1 MKMLENEK
9 MEKTTIAT
17 EVSGTKRK
25 LACVKRIDDLLAIE
39 GADKIEVAVVG
50 GWKVVVKKGDFKK
63 GELAVYLEIDSWV
76 PTEVAP
82 FLTKPGQFPKVYN
95 EVEGQRL
102 QTVKLRGQISQGLL
116 LPMSIRGSDGLVV
129 GALFTEGDDVT
140 EFLGVQKWEPPQ
152 EFRAAN
158 AKGSFP
164 YFIPKTDCERVQN
177 LSIQVQQWAEEKVVF
192 QKSEKLDGSSMTV
205 FYKDGEVGV
214 CSRNLELK
222 DDGTSTFW
230 ETAKN
235 EQLVEKLISFGK
247 NIALQGE
254 LLGGQIQGN
263 AYKITGFKFFLYDI
277 YDIDKQE
284 YLQPEA
290 VEKFAEESG
299 ISHVPIIGYVTLPKE
314 DIVQTLLSDADGNS
328 AVGCNPKREGFV
340 YKSTKDTSISIKC
353 ISNNWL
359 LSNDG

>member
-1 MKMLENEK
+1 MSERVM
-9 MEKTTIAT
+9 AR
-17 EVSGTKRK
+17 V
-25 LACVKRIDDLLAIE
+25 VRIDAINPIKD
-39 GADKIEVAVVG
+39 ADQIEVAQIG
-50 GWKVVVKKGDFKK
+50 GWKVVVKKGEHTA
-63 GELAVYLEIDSWV
+63 GSLAVYCEIDSFI
-76 PTEVAP
+76 PHSIAP

-102 QTVKLRGQISQGLL
+102 RTIKLRGQISQGLL

-140 EFLGVQKWEPPQ
+140 ELLGVQKWEPPA
-152 EFRAAN
+152 EFRAAD

-164 YFIPKTDCERVQN
+164 HFIPKTDCERVQN
-177 LSIQVQQWAEEKVVF
+177 LSHQVQQWVEDEVVF

-205 FYKDGEVGV
+205 FYKDGEVGC

-230 ETAKN
+230 ETAKS
-235 EQLVEKLISFGK
+235 EKLVEKLISLGK

-263 AYKITGFKFFLYDI
+263 SYKITGFKFFLYDI

-284 YLQPEA
+284 YLRPEV
-290 VEKFAEESG
+290 VEQFAAMHG

-314 DIVQTLLSDADGNS
+314 DTIQALLLDADGKS

-340 YKSTKDTSISIKC
+340 YKSTKDTIISVKC
-353 ISNNWL
+353 ISNKWL
-359 LSNDG
+359 LKNEG